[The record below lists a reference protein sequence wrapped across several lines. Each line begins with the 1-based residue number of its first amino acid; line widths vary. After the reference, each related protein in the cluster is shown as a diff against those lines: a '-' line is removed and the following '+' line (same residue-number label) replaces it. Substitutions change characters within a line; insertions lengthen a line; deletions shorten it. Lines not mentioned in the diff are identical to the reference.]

1 MYPVVCKRG
10 MICAGNAAEIPNHKL
25 GLVGWTH
32 LTLSVV
38 GVGLKP
44 SRTNA
49 GRGGRREGR
58 HVCWAGGARGVACA
72 CFNFTHGACFAYGFS
87 VAEVARLACTIQD
100 RRGAFRSRV

>member
-1 MYPVVCKRG
+1 MWEVTLQRG
-10 MICAGNAAEIPNHKL
+10 MLNARNTAVVSSDVL
-25 GLVGWTH
+25 GFACTTALACR
-32 LTLSVV
+32 VV